1 MDQTDKRIVAI
12 LEGNGRTSAAEV
24 GRQIGLSRTA
34 VQDRVTRLEA
44 AGVIEGYRAIV
55 SQEDGSLIRA
65 VLFVTI
71 AVRPCAPALDWL
83 SSLTGVQEV
92 LSLSGDVDALVRCA
106 VPNVAALTTLN
117 DRIGQSDLVVRSTS
131 HIVLKTVR

>member
-1 MDQTDKRIVAI
+1 MDQTDKRILAI
-12 LEGNGRTSAAEV
+12 LEGNGRTSAAEI

-44 AGVIEGYRAIV
+44 AGVIAGYRAIV
-55 SQEDGSLIRA
+55 MEEADTLIRA

-83 SSLTGVQEV
+83 SSLNGVQEV

-106 VPNVAALTTLN
+106 VSDVAALTALN
-117 DRIGQSDLVVRSTS
+117 DRIGQSDMIVSSRS
-131 HIVLKTVR
+131 HIVLAALR